1 MCKIIRVRTSQNI
14 DPNFIREDT
23 SFIFTS
29 SIRHIL
35 SSENSNS
42 TILFC
47 IFIRFSQH
55 FSGLVISGVWNLSLI
70 TDDHHYLISGHH
82 CPLYPPPVL
91 SDKECHSLPAR
102 APSQA
107 PAPLSSPRTL
117 YCTVHPPPLY
127 TLHCCSPQLPDCLPG
142 ILSEPRLSFISP
154 GLPIK

>member
-1 MCKIIRVRTSQNI
+1 MFYQDRLL
-14 DPNFIREDT
+14 FIL
-23 SFIFTS
+23 TS

-91 SDKECHSLPAR
+91 SDKECHSLPELPPPPSALL
-102 APSQA
+102 APDTA
-107 PAPLSSPRTL
+107 L
-117 YCTVHPPPLY
+117 YCTVQCNVY
-127 TLHCCSPQLPDCLPG
+127 SGGGCCSHQLLMEPPG
-142 ILSEPRLSFISP
+142 NLIRASIIFYFSWIANKKGTWSHSSTA
-154 GLPIK
+154 I

>member
-1 MCKIIRVRTSQNI
+1 MFYQ
-14 DPNFIREDT
+14 DLLL
-23 SFIFTS
+23 FIFTS

-47 IFIRFSQH
+47 IFIRFSQY

-117 YCTVHPPPLY
+117 YCTVLY
-127 TLHCCSPQLPDCLPG
+127 TLRHCTHYTAAVLSSPTASRESYQSHDYLLFLLDCQ
-142 ILSEPRLSFISP
+142 
-154 GLPIK
+154 

>member
-1 MCKIIRVRTSQNI
+1 M
-14 DPNFIREDT
+14 
-23 SFIFTS
+23 
-29 SIRHIL
+29 

-55 FSGLVISGVWNLSLI
+55 FSGLVISGVWTLSLI
-70 TDDHHYLISGHH
+70 TDDHHHYLISGHH

-117 YCTVHPPPLY
+117 YCTVLYCTPSATVHITLLQSSAPRLPPGNLIRATIIFY
-127 TLHCCSPQLPDCLPG
+127 FSWIANKIGTWSHSSTAMYKILHNNI
-142 ILSEPRLSFISP
+142 ILSMT
-154 GLPIK
+154 K